1 MKAPALSLEKVSID
15 YDGKSVLHDVTCS
28 FPYHAVTGLLGPSG
42 SGKSTLL
49 RSVCRMNDR
58 IPGFRLRG
66 EVTVLGRDIY
76 GNGVD
81 VYALR
86 RRVGLIFQKPCVF
99 PKSIYENVLFGLRHH
114 HPEKKN
120 EFPGLAEQAL
130 RKAFLWE
137 EVKDRLHDAAPTL
150 SQGQQHRLAIART
163 LAVDPEVLLMDEPTS
178 ALDARSTRALEDLIL
193 SLKAEHTLILV
204 THNLDQAERVCDSI
218 LCLNE
223 GAVVEENLN
232 GPRG

>member
-49 RSVCRMNDR
+49 HSVCRMNDR

-66 EVTVLGRDIY
+66 EVTVLGQDIY

-120 EFPGLAEQAL
+120 EFADLAEQAL